1 MTKAGLSKM
10 TKAGHSWLLNM
21 KEKNYQVVKSPSEL
35 YPEKKIIKKYDLMP
49 LEYLLYS
56 FIPAFVNIEGSPS
69 FVSCQSAQ
77 STMKRNVPSLCLG
90 KFALKVMMLEL
101 PNAPM

>member
-35 YPEKKIIKKYDLMP
+35 YPEKKIIKNMISCHWNTFCTIS
-49 LEYLLYS
+49 YLRL
-56 FIPAFVNIEGSPS
+56 
-69 FVSCQSAQ
+69 
-77 STMKRNVPSLCLG
+77 ST
-90 KFALKVMMLEL
+90 
-101 PNAPM
+101 